1 MSGWQTTNFILAILF
16 LGFALFL
23 WLRPYDGTGVP
34 NTMYVKLISL
44 TVLAIFFAFIFLIE
58 FIFYLILKNN
68 KK

>member
-16 LGFALFL
+16 LVFALFL

-34 NTMYVKLISL
+34 NTMYVKLTSL
-44 TVLAIFFAFIFLIE
+44 AVLAIFFAVIFSIE

-68 KK
+68 RK